1 VIDNGIGIAEQDLAR
16 IGEPFTQVHND
27 YTRQFDGAGLGLS
40 LVKGLVNLHGG
51 SMAIES
57 APGQGTTATIGL
69 PVDGPASRK
78 EAEGKIV
85 ALGKSNSRSASDGS
99 LRKTAQGGCQAGA
112 FCPARRGRAGSVR
125 RPQPGGGGRFD
136 GVSCFDPLCLR
147 ECDLVSAACP
157 YGSAFA
163 TRAFETFVDAARRAE
178 LAQPQTTIKIERP
191 EETAPPPRLSDPVVE
206 KVQRIL
212 SDLGFYAGDVDGIKG
227 PNTSQAVEAYQ
238 RKLGLTPSG
247 VIDQELLDQLGANET
262 TGAII
267 PSPKPQAV
275 SGPEAPAA
283 DKKALIGK
291 IQAGL
296 RAFGNQG
303 IEVDGLLGARTK
315 AGIKEFQGLFGLP
328 QTGEPEAAVYAKM
341 KEIKLVD

>member
-1 VIDNGIGIAEQDLAR
+1 MAASAKRRKAAAR
-16 IGEPFTQVHND
+16 PEHFVQRGV
-27 YTRQFDGAGLGLS
+27 GALGAF
-40 LVKGLVNLHGG
+40 VARNPAAVGG
-51 SMAIES
+51 STAFLVSILYVSANAIWY
-57 APGQGTTATIGL
+57 
-69 PVDGPASRK
+69 
-78 EAEGKIV
+78 
-85 ALGKSNSRSASDGS
+85 
-99 LRKTAQGGCQAGA
+99 
-112 FCPARRGRAGSVR
+112 
-125 RPQPGGGGRFD
+125 QPHAHT
-136 GVSCFDPLCLR
+136 DPL
-147 ECDLVSAACP
+147 
-157 YGSAFA
+157 FA

-178 LAQPQTTIKIERP
+178 LAQPQTTIKIERS

-212 SDLGFYAGDVDGIKG
+212 GDLGFYAGDVDGIKG
-227 PNTSQAVEAYQ
+227 PNTNQAVEAYQ

>member
-1 VIDNGIGIAEQDLAR
+1 
-16 IGEPFTQVHND
+16 
-27 YTRQFDGAGLGLS
+27 
-40 LVKGLVNLHGG
+40 
-51 SMAIES
+51 
-57 APGQGTTATIGL
+57 L

-112 FCPARRGRAGSVR
+112 FVQR
-125 RPQPGGGGRFD
+125 
-136 GVSCFDPLCLR
+136 GVSALGAFVARNPAAVGGSTAFLVSILCLR

-238 RKLGLTPSG
+238 RKLTNSIGGHRPGT
-247 VIDQELLDQLGANET
+247 
-262 TGAII
+262 
-267 PSPKPQAV
+267 
-275 SGPEAPAA
+275 SGPV
-283 DKKALIGK
+283 GR
-291 IQAGL
+291 Q
-296 RAFGNQG
+296 
-303 IEVDGLLGARTK
+303 
-315 AGIKEFQGLFGLP
+315 
-328 QTGEPEAAVYAKM
+328 
-341 KEIKLVD
+341 